1 MRVLAASFR
10 DGKVA
15 RRVLKELQ
23 RAYELRAEDAA
34 VALMGTAAESDAPL
48 TVLAGRFHDDRVGRI
63 RDLVERYGG
72 RVLVEVDER
81 ATRRRQ
87 PAGSRTNSLAG

>member
-1 MRVLAASFR
+1 LRVLAASFR

-34 VALMGTAAESDAPL
+34 VAPMGTAAESDAPL

>member
-1 MRVLAASFR
+1 MGVRVLAASFGDR
-10 DGKVA
+10 KVA
-15 RRVLKELQ
+15 RRVLRVLQ

-34 VALMGTAAESDAPL
+34 VAPMGTSTGSDEPM
-48 TVLAGRFHDDRVGRI
+48 TVLAGRFHDDRVAPI

-87 PAGSRTNSLAG
+87 PAASH